1 MDPIAILAAFNA
13 AMQLAAMLF
22 DAYQKSE
29 ATPEEKAAARQAAL
43 GRFDRAADAVA
54 GAVPPPAA

>member
-1 MDPIAILAAFNA
+1 MDAIAILAAFNA

-22 DAYQKSE
+22 DAYQKSA
-29 ATPEEKAAARQAAL
+29 ATPEEIAAARQTAL